1 MVSASQTGTA
11 TMPNQTVDC
20 ASIRQFRV
28 LLVDDHD
35 LLRTGLRVLIE
46 NSKEF
51 DVVGEAATGEEAVDL
66 AGRLHPDVVVMDL
79 RLPGIDGIEATRR
92 IMKADGDTHVLVLTM
107 DPPEDVLLDVF
118 EAGGS
123 GYLRKTGMESRLM
136 EALRAV
142 AQGKVVADPALV
154 DALRK
159 RAAKDSR
166 AGMRR

>member
-1 MVSASQTGTA
+1 MMPKHGLQQMPT
-11 TMPNQTVDC
+11 TMTD
-20 ASIRQFRV
+20 AAHFRV

-46 NSKEF
+46 GSSEF
-51 DVVGEAATGEEAVDL
+51 DVVGEAATGEEAVEL
-66 AGRLHPDVVVMDL
+66 ARRLHPDVIVMDL

-92 IMKADGDTHVLVLTM
+92 IVKANGETHVLVLTM

-136 EALRAV
+136 DALRAV

-154 DALRK
+154 EALRR
-159 RAAKDSR
+159 RAAKEAKPGKR
-166 AGMRR
+166 

>member
-1 MVSASQTGTA
+1 MVRAPQTGTA
-11 TMPNQTVDC
+11 MMQNQTTDRAGVE
-20 ASIRQFRV
+20 QFRV

-46 NSKEF
+46 SSQEF

-66 AGRLHPDVVVMDL
+66 ARRLHPDVIVMDL

-92 IMKADGDTHVLVLTM
+92 IMRSERTTHVLVLTM

-136 EALRAV
+136 DALRAV
-142 AQGKVVADPALV
+142 AEGKVVADPALV
-154 DALRK
+154 EALRK
-159 RAAKDSR
+159 RAARDARS
-166 AGMRR
+166 AARR